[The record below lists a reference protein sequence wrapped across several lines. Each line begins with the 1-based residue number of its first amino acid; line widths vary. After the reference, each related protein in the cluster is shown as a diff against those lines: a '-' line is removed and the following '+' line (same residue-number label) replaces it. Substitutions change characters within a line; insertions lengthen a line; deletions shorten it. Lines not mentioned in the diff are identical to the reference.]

1 MKYPYV
7 IERAPNNYAAFF
19 PDVPGVATAKTKPLL
34 QERMSEVLALTLLDY
49 AEQGAS
55 PPPPTPLAN
64 LDVSEYEPEEP
75 FELAEVE
82 AATFNPVSL
91 EIERALERAGITQA
105 ELARRMGV
113 PRSVVSRLVNPFYF
127 GHSLA
132 SLKRIAEALGKRL
145 EVAFSDATG
154 ATSSNATG
162 TASPEAA

>member
-1 MKYPYV
+1 MKYLYV
-7 IERAPNNYAAFF
+7 IERAHNNYAGFF
-19 PDVPGVATAKTKPLL
+19 PDLPGVATAKTKPLL

-49 AEQGAS
+49 AEQGTS
-55 PPPPTPLAN
+55 PLAPTPLKR

-91 EIERALERAGITQA
+91 EIERATKRAGITQA

-127 GHSLA
+127 RHSLA
-132 SLKRIAEALGKRL
+132 SLKRIAQALGKRL
-145 EVAFSDATG
+145 EVEFSDATG
-154 ATSSNATG
+154 VAASDVTG
-162 TASPEAA
+162 AASPDAA